1 MRAIGQ
7 TDAAQL
13 VQRQAEHDEE
23 HHVAA
28 VPFDWVPIPAGTVHR
43 GTPAA
48 EIADVV
54 RRHADLALPR
64 RYFAKEAPRAEI
76 SVPAFEILRVPVTR
90 AQWNGFAADEP
101 NVAPAP
107 PGDPDFPVDGV
118 SWADATRFADWVA
131 GRTGEPIALPTEI
144 QWERAARGDDAR
156 EYPWGDDWDPQAA
169 NTAALGVGDYLPV
182 GSLPRGASPF
192 GVLDLA
198 GNVDEWTRDRYAPYD
213 GAPADVPPVESWAN
227 DPHVTRGGSFR
238 QDRDLSRCAR
248 RHGLYDS
255 YRGAGLRLVREHR

>member
-1 MRAIGQ
+1 M
-7 TDAAQL
+7 AAT
-13 VQRQAEHDEE
+13 
-23 HHVAA
+23 
-28 VPFDWVPIPAGTVHR
+28 PFDWVTIPAGAVRR

-48 EIADVV
+48 DIADVV
-54 RRHADLALPR
+54 RRHADLRLPR
-64 RYFAKEAPRAEI
+64 SYFAKEAPRTEI
-76 SVPAFEILRVPVTR
+76 SVPAFDIVRVPVTR
-90 AQWNGFAADEP
+90 AQWNDFAAAAPDVGFAPLDH
-101 NVAPAP
+101 
-107 PGDPDFPVDGV
+107 PDFPVDDVTGV
-118 SWADATRFADWVA
+118 DAGRFAAWWAPRA
-131 GRTGEPIALPTEI
+131 GAPIALPAEI
-144 QWERAARGDDAR
+144 QWERTARGDDAR

-169 NTAALGVGDYLPV
+169 NVAALGVGDYLPV

-213 GAPADVPPVESWAN
+213 GAPADVPQVESWAN

-255 YRGAGLRLVREHR
+255 FRGAGFRLVRERR